1 MRYVRRQSVQADSIL
16 SGQAFCGTIYY
27 VLLRISSGSSVVR
40 ADTVGARLLQ
50 MIEKGEHL
58 ERMSRYTRCIAQ
70 CLTGRYELDDEAF
83 NMLAGTARAQ
93 FDADCVAAL
102 TSCREQV
109 AEIRSRFSDAPGA
122 STGHEGYATDL

>member
-58 ERMSRYTRCIAQ
+58 ERMSR
-70 CLTGRYELDDEAF
+70 LTGRYELDDEAF